1 MNRDSRILIYGSFV
15 TMLFIWSSAF
25 VCGCDGMLART
36 LQLIA
41 YGFGAVGMTTAGA
54 MEHFNLHS
62 AA

>member
-1 MNRDSRILIYGSFV
+1 MNRDSRILIYGSFAI
-15 TMLFIWSSAF
+15 MLFIWASSF
-25 VCGCDGMLART
+25 VCGCDRMLAAT

-54 MEHFNLHS
+54 MEKWDLHS

>member
-25 VCGCDGMLART
+25 VCGCESMLAGT

-41 YGFGAVGMTTAGA
+41 YGFGTIGLTTAGA
-54 MEHFNLHS
+54 MERFDLHS